1 MINDYFV
8 IAGKNLR
15 VRKTRSF
22 LTVLGIFLG
31 ILTIFVL
38 MSLSLGL
45 REYVNEEFEKLG
57 GDKFFIQPKGQA
69 GPPGASGSAVELTTK
84 DAEVVEK
91 ILGIEEVAHFTVGNT
106 KIEYKD
112 QERYYLTLG
121 VPTDDKKKFDLVFET
136 FGLTADDG
144 RLIKKSDKNKALVG
158 YNYRHRSLFDK
169 PVMAGDKIKLND
181 VEFEVAGVLSAVG
194 NPADDQQIYVSIAD
208 FKELFN
214 SGDRVDFIMA
224 QVKDGSDIN
233 NIALETERKLRKFRD
248 VDEKTQDFDISTPE
262 ELLATFSVVLNGI
275 TGFLLIVSLISAV
288 VGGIGIANTMYTSVL
303 ERKKEIGIMKAI
315 GARNKDILGI
325 FVVEAGIL
333 GLIGGLIGVGAGIL
347 IAKSIEYVITI
358 YVGANLLRASMNIWL
373 IVGSLAFGF
382 VVGIL
387 SGFLPSWQAS
397 KLKPVDALRY
407 E

>member
-1 MINDYFV
+1 MINDYFT
-8 IAGKNLR
+8 IAGRNLK
-15 VRKTRSF
+15 VRKTRSL

-31 ILTIFVL
+31 IVTIFVL

-57 GDKFFIQPKGQA
+57 GDKFFVQPKGQA
-69 GPPGASGSAVELTTK
+69 GPPGASGSAVELTIR
-84 DAEVVEK
+84 DVEVVEK
-91 ILGIEEVAHFTVGNT
+91 IRGVEEVAHFTVGNT

-121 VPTDDKKKFDLVFET
+121 VPTDSKKKFDLVFET
-136 FGLTADDG
+136 FGLGADDG
-144 RLIKKSDKNKALVG
+144 RMLKKSDKRKAMVG
-158 YNYRHRSLFDK
+158 YNYRHRNLFNK
-169 PVMAGDKIKLND
+169 PVNAGNKIELND
-181 VEFEVAGVLSAVG
+181 IEFEVVGVLESVG
-194 NPADDQQIYVSIAD
+194 NPADDQQIYVSIDD
-208 FKELFN
+208 FKELFD

-224 QVKDGSDIN
+224 QVKGGEDIN
-233 NIALETERKLRKFRD
+233 KVAEDAERKLRKHRD
-248 VDEKTQDFDISTPE
+248 VDEKTQDFNISTPE

-275 TGFLLIVSLISAV
+275 TGFLLIVALISAV
-288 VGGIGIANTMYTSVL
+288 VGGIGIANTMYTSVW
-303 ERKKEIGIMKAI
+303 ERKKEIGTMKAI

-333 GLIGGLIGVGAGIL
+333 GLVGGLIGVGIGIL
-347 IAKSIEYVITI
+347 IAKGIEYVITV

-382 VVGIL
+382 IVGLI